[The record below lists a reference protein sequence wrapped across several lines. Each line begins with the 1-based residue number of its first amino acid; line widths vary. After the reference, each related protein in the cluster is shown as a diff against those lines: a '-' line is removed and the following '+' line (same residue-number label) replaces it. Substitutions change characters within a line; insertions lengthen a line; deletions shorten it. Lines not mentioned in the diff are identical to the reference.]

1 MPLLLVISMFIL
13 QFFISFLPSIF
24 SLIFLV
30 ISFKEFYCK
39 VLMIKTYSMNRKI
52 KFMMKLI
59 VSLNSLIIY
68 FTIPKF
74 SSLKYSNILARIIN
88 SSRNTSIFRSLIV
101 IRVYLFSHSK
111 INLGNYVIISLIIF
125 FLNTLF

>member
-1 MPLLLVISMFIL
+1 MSMFIL
-13 QFFISFLPSIF
+13 QFCISFLLSIF

-74 SSLKYSNILARIIN
+74 SSLKYSNIIARIIN

-111 INLGNYVIISLIIF
+111 INLGNYVIGSLIIF